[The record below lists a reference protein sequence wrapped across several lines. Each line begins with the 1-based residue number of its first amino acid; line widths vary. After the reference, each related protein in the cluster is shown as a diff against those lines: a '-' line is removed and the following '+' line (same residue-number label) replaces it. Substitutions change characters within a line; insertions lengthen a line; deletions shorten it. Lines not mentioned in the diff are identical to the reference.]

1 MRRKKVKL
9 VLLAAGV
16 VVAAGVLFNTA
27 NVKALV
33 SDNIKQDVVY
43 TQEDSGEEVIS
54 DYTNLSAE
62 EDAVIKE
69 KSKEAL
75 EKYFSFLDGDFG
87 KDLHYYSTL
96 FSEKTID
103 GIINENLNT
112 LNEVYNNGESNMSE
126 EDYKKCK
133 EEILQQKQGFMD
145 SLSKVK
151 HDYIMVVWYSSSSDR
166 KYSVQLNADTKEVD
180 QVGVSG
186 NDYPGFE
193 ETNPSYEERQNIAK
207 EYIKKYNLADMKSP
221 KLIADRDDFLYFED
235 ENDGNKKV
243 LISVDR
249 TNGVVYKF
257 SLNNSIDFHG
267 GLYVKAK

>member
-54 DYTNLSAE
+54 DYTNLSLE

-75 EKYFSFLDGDFG
+75 EKYFGFLDGDFG
-87 KDLHYYSTL
+87 KDLHYHSTL

-103 GIINENLNT
+103 ELINESQKSLD
-112 LNEVYNNGESNMSE
+112 EGYNNGELNVSE
-126 EDYKKCK
+126 EEYRKYKDEVAKQK
-133 EEILQQKQGFMD
+133 EQLMD
-145 SLSKVK
+145 NLKMEK
-151 HDYIMVVWYSSSSDR
+151 HDFISVVWYSSSSDR

-221 KLIADRDDFLYFED
+221 KPIADRDDFLYFED

-249 TNGVVYKF
+249 TNGVVYEF
-257 SLNNSIDFHG
+257 SLNNSIDLHG

>member
-1 MRRKKVKL
+1 
-9 VLLAAGV
+9 
-16 VVAAGVLFNTA
+16 
-27 NVKALV
+27 
-33 SDNIKQDVVY
+33 
-43 TQEDSGEEVIS
+43 
-54 DYTNLSAE
+54 
-62 EDAVIKE
+62 
-69 KSKEAL
+69 
-75 EKYFSFLDGDFG
+75 
-87 KDLHYYSTL
+87 
-96 FSEKTID
+96 
-103 GIINENLNT
+103 
-112 LNEVYNNGESNMSE
+112 
-126 EDYKKCK
+126 
-133 EEILQQKQGFMD
+133 
-145 SLSKVK
+145 
-151 HDYIMVVWYSSSSDR
+151 MVVWYSSSSDR

-235 ENDGNKKV
+235 ENDSNKKV